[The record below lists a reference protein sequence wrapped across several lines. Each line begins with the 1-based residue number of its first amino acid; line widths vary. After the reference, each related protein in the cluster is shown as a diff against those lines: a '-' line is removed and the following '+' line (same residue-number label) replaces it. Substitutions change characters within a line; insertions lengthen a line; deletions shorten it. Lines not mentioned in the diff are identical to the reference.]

1 MSKHCIVVWWDS
13 RQAVT
18 TCSGGSFFI
27 LHAPHVF
34 IIIWQTQNQFL
45 HKNLLRACETWL
57 SSYFLAMASLPLL
70 HLRYR
75 DIYVSCCFLSC
86 QTHGFFIP
94 TLGPVLITIPSTIL
108 VLKTPTDLSDLDIGS
123 HGNAGEIMVSIND
136 RGYINQENLNM
147 LIYTP
152 SFY

>member
-1 MSKHCIVVWWDS
+1 M
-13 RQAVT
+13 
-18 TCSGGSFFI
+18 
-27 LHAPHVF
+27 
-34 IIIWQTQNQFL
+34 
-45 HKNLLRACETWL
+45 
-57 SSYFLAMASLPLL
+57 
-70 HLRYR
+70 
-75 DIYVSCCFLSC
+75 
-86 QTHGFFIP
+86 HGLFIP